1 MFKINLRLSHAL
13 LLIIVLLL
21 LPNLGRAELDE
32 REMLKN
38 SPAYGDFHKAKKI
51 KKEGQATLKVW
62 DKYLEHAG
70 QAPPAEGQALK
81 GPVKL
86 AVEYDEIWVV
96 EREEKKAEKGKPDLY
111 KLYWQGDNV
120 QAYTREKFFSL
131 TPGTDAKL
139 KDPGYRLIHIADR
152 QAIIQKLARQAALE
166 EAFNNLTPAQHLAE
180 AKKAL
185 AEGNPEAED
194 PKKRSFGRVQDARKH
209 LEAIKRDAEE
219 YGEARELLKEVAHRE
234 KEVKKL
240 NVYTETATREF
251 LIKRRE
257 EAAKALE
264 KDFLDK
270 GMDVRTTL
278 SGPDKTTL
286 RMEYILFSR
295 PMVHVL
301 VTRSEMLSDLKEKG
315 FLKVIFSNKKMKFH
329 QDYDLDRE

>member
-1 MFKINLRLSHAL
+1 MSVRHAIIGIAL
-13 LLIIVLLL
+13 LL
-21 LPNLGRAELDE
+21 PAMGRADLDE

-38 SPAYGDFHKAKKI
+38 SQAYGDFRKAKKI
-51 KKEGQATLKVW
+51 KKEGQAILKVW

-70 QAPPAEGQALK
+70 PAAPTEGPALK

-86 AVEYDEIWVV
+86 DVEYDEIWVL
-96 EREEKKAEKGKPDLY
+96 EREDKKAEKGKPDLY
-111 KLYWQGDNV
+111 KLYWLEDHV
-120 QAYTREKFFSL
+120 QAYTREKFFSVL
-131 TPGTDAKL
+131 PGTETKL
-139 KDPGYRLIHIADR
+139 KDPGYRIIHIADR
-152 QAIIQKLARQAALE
+152 QVIMPKLARQAAEE

-185 AEGNPEAED
+185 AEGNPEAQD
-194 PKKRSFGRVQDARKH
+194 PKKRSFGRLQDARKH

-219 YGEARELLKEVAHRE
+219 YGEARDLLKEVAQRE

-240 NVYTETATREF
+240 NLYTEKATREF

-257 EAAKALE
+257 ETAKSLE

-301 VTRSEMLSDLKEKG
+301 VTKSEMLSELKAKG
-315 FLKVIFSNKKMKFH
+315 FLKVIFSNRKVKFH
-329 QDYDLDRE
+329 QEYDLDKE